1 MAGKTF
7 LGSLI
12 VVWLS
17 IGVSSLWCGAAMQQ
31 QGQPP
36 VQHLE
41 ADSLQKILNKT
52 DTTHLIILDVRP
64 REKFLKGHLPGAL
77 SIPLEELPARLAE
90 LQQQVSRN
98 DTLVVYCGNGK
109 RSARA
114 VEILEKARLPVRVIC
129 NLKKGLQ
136 TWHGPMIKPQQKN
149 VPQKSGVDR

>member
-1 MAGKTF
+1 MAGKIF

-12 VVWLS
+12 VWLS
-17 IGVSSLWCGAAMQQ
+17 IGVSSLWGEAAMQQ
-31 QGQPP
+31 AQPP

-64 REKFLKGHLPGAL
+64 REKFFKGHLPGAL